1 MYLFY
6 FFIILSLLQL
16 VMFRMPGLLLILV
29 IAYAIYSLVQSF
41 RLRQSTAGAQGN
53 ARSSSSSAT
62 AAHLLPDAGQTT
74 MSSMWN
80 TPSMSFKAVR

>member
-41 RLRQSTAGAQGN
+41 RLHQSTAGAQGN
-53 ARSSSSSAT
+53 ARSSSSSRHSST
-62 AAHLLPDAGQTT
+62 SSAGRRPNDDVIDVEYTEHEL
-74 MSSMWN
+74 
-80 TPSMSFKAVR
+80 

>member
-53 ARSSSSSAT
+53 ARSSSSSRHSST
-62 AAHLLPDAGQTT
+62 SSAGRRPNDDVIDVEYTEYEL
-74 MSSMWN
+74 
-80 TPSMSFKAVR
+80 

>member
-41 RLRQSTAGAQGN
+41 RLRQRTAGAQGN
-53 ARSSSSSAT
+53 ARSSSSSRHSST
-62 AAHLLPDAGQTT
+62 SSAGRRPNDDVIDVEYTEHEL
-74 MSSMWN
+74 
-80 TPSMSFKAVR
+80 

>member
-16 VMFRMPGLLLILV
+16 VMFRMPGLLILV

-53 ARSSSSSAT
+53 ARSSSSSRHSST
-62 AAHLLPDAGQTT
+62 SSAGRRPNDDVIDVEYTEHEL
-74 MSSMWN
+74 
-80 TPSMSFKAVR
+80 